1 MHLSSLAA
9 VRIAA
14 LPPSI
19 QAAFW
24 ITLSGITFTITIT
37 AVRIVTEELHVLEA
51 LLFRSL
57 FGIAFMLP
65 WLMRNGPR
73 TALRT
78 NRLGLFAMRGCI
90 AYFVTLLYFAAAGLM
105 PIADLTSITFTRPI
119 VGAIAAIIVL
129 GEIVGRRRWTAIAMG
144 FLGMLIIVRPGFQD
158 VNLGAI
164 FILVAVF
171 LQTANTM
178 IVKILTRTEHP
189 DSIAMY
195 HAIFMLP
202 LAIIPAIFVWQ
213 TPTLVLLGWLIVI
226 GGCGILNQRMVTRA
240 FAVADASLVLA
251 LGYLRLPISAL
262 MGFLIFGE
270 VPEIWVW
277 IGGAVIAGATAYIAH
292 REAALARADRKGRD
306 L

>member
-202 LAIIPAIFVWQ
+202 LAVIPAIFVWQ